1 VFVLSKVTYIA
12 EKPDIGKALAAYLW
26 PDGNCHKEKGFIWL
40 GDMTVTWAFGHILGL
55 ASPEEYGEEYKA
67 WANYPVLPKVWKV
80 KPAAAAVAQLA
91 IIKKILMETN
101 VVVHAGDP
109 DKEGQLI
116 IDEILNYLHF
126 KGKVQRILIQAKD
139 DESLKRAF
147 SQITDNERYKNL
159 YYAGLGREQADWLIG
174 MNLTRA
180 YTVNAR
186 KYGYENTFRI
196 GRVKVPTLALV
207 VKREKKIKGFQ
218 PTKYYELKGIF
229 DKDGIPFKATL
240 TPSEKLPLDEENRI
254 KDKSILQAVKMKV
267 EKAAVIVKTVQEKAM
282 AQYQPLPYSLDT
294 LQVETNQKY
303 DFSPKEVLATVQ
315 GLYEKKYVSYPRSD
329 CNYIPVSQKE
339 DAVRI
344 LPVLAALGITGADA
358 ADTKLMSK
366 AFNDQKIT
374 AHHALIPT
382 GIQPEKLME
391 TEQKIYELIAKRY
404 VLQFFPAHEY
414 KKITFTLAIAD
425 EIFVGSGRVILKQGY
440 KSCESEEKETELVDE
455 SNLKLPTL
463 VIGDKIEKANY
474 SIVDKVT
481 TPPKRFTEGT
491 LLAAMANI
499 WRFVDGGNPN
509 REKLK
514 EVKGIGTPATRDTI
528 IAELQADGMHGKPV
542 DPCMT
547 KIKKELVPTEF
558 GTSLIENV
566 DQSLTLPDATAEM
579 EYALSEISAGKKS
592 LSEYMDEM
600 ITMVHQNIQ
609 FAENRKFSLQKGKVL
624 ESCPICS
631 KGDLI
636 RRYSPKVKKY
646 FHICSNPECVSP
658 VTGRKLF
665 YEDNHGKP
673 VVVKCPDCG
682 TILVRILQNGVFW
695 LCSKCDKTFN
705 DKAGKPA
712 LSLKKK

>member
-1 VFVLSKVTYIA
+1 MSKVTYIA

-26 PDGNCHKEKGFIWL
+26 PDGNCHKEKGFIQC
-40 GDMTVTWAFGHILGL
+40 GDTTVTWAFGHILGL
-55 ASPEEYGEEYKA
+55 VSPEEYGEEYKA
-67 WANYPVLPKVWKV
+67 WANYPVFPKVWKL

-91 IIKKILMETN
+91 VIKKILMETD

-109 DKEGQLI
+109 DREGQLLV
-116 IDEILNYLHF
+116 DEILNYLNF
-126 KGKVQRILIQAKD
+126 KGTVRRILINAKD

-147 SQITDNERYKNL
+147 AQITDNKRYENL

-207 VKREKKIKGFQ
+207 VNREKEIKGFKS
-218 PTKYYELKGIF
+218 TKYHELKGIF
-229 DKDGIPFKATL
+229 EKGGIPFKATL
-240 TPSEKLPLDEENRI
+240 QPPENMPLDEEDRI
-254 KDKSILQAVKMKV
+254 KDKNILQAIKLKL
-267 EKAAVIVKTVQEKAM
+267 EKAEVIIKDVQGKEM
-282 AQYQPLPYSLDT
+282 VQYPPLPYSLDA
-294 LQVETNQKY
+294 LQVEANKKY
-303 DFSPKEVLATVQ
+303 GISPKEVLATVQ
-315 GLYEKKYVSYPRSD
+315 ELYEKKYVSYPRSD
-329 CNYIPVSQKE
+329 CNYIPVSQKV

-344 LPVLAALGITGADA
+344 LPVLAALGIDGADI
-358 ADTKLMSK
+358 ADIEITSK

-374 AHHALIPT
+374 AHHAIIPT
-382 GIQPEKLME
+382 GIQPEKLTE
-391 TEQKIYELIAKRY
+391 IEQKIYELIAKRY
-404 VLQFFPAHEY
+404 VLQFFSAHEY
-414 KKITFTLAIAD
+414 KKITFALSVAD
-425 EIFVGSGRVILKQGY
+425 EIFIGTGKVILKQGY
-440 KSCESEEKETELVDE
+440 KDYETEAQESESAEGNV
-455 SNLKLPTL
+455 KLPAL
-463 VIGDKIEKANY
+463 KIGDKVEKANY

-499 WRFVDGGNPN
+499 WRFVDAENPN

-528 IAELQADGMHGKPV
+528 IVELQADTMNGKPV
-542 DPCMT
+542 EPCMMQT
-547 KIKKELVPTEF
+547 KKELVPTEF

-579 EYALSEISAGKKS
+579 EYALSEIAAGKKS

-600 ITMVHQNIQ
+600 IDMVHQNIQ
-609 FAENRKFSLQKGKVL
+609 FAENRKFPLPKGKVL
-624 ESCPICS
+624 QECPVCS
-631 KGDLI
+631 KGELL

-646 FHICSNPECVSP
+646 FHICSNPNCVSP

-665 YEDNHGKP
+665 YEDDHGKAI
-673 VVVKCPDCG
+673 VAKCPDCG
-682 TILVRILQNGVFW
+682 TVLVRILKNEAFW
-695 LCSKCDKTFN
+695 LCSKCNKTFN
-705 DKAGKPA
+705 DKVGKPD
-712 LSLKKK
+712 LSLKRK